1 MKYAL
6 PLKVLILEDNTF
18 DAEIIIRYLQKA
30 DLNFIHH
37 ITDNKDIFISLITDF
52 KPDIILSDFNLPS
65 FTGIEALDIIKKQHI
80 YIPVII
86 ITGSLNEEVAADCI
100 KSGAYDYILK
110 DNIKRLPFAI
120 QSALEHKNLKEEKEN
135 ALLILTQNEE
145 NFRLLAE
152 NATDVIWKMNKDL
165 ITTYISPSIIGLTG
179 FSQEEH
185 LNNSLQQRFSIKSY
199 KLLTEKIIPELN
211 SDLKNNNLNKIYKH
225 EMEYISKKGGIIRT
239 EVIFKV
245 LTDKYN
251 NFIGVQGS
259 SRSIEERKLNEEAL
273 IKSEEKYRLLANNI
287 SDVIF
292 TADMNMNVNYISPSV
307 FQLLGYY
314 PDEIKQMNMS
324 QYLTPESLEILRQSR
339 QDSMIQMMENPDI
352 IFENQFFELEHICK
366 NGETLWTETSLSLI
380 KNNDNIPIGVNGVIR
395 NIKERKRVEK
405 ELIEAKNKAEEA
417 NKLKSNFL
425 ANMSHELRT
434 PLNGILGFAEILNE
448 EITDNEHNEMINIIL
463 RSGNRLKNTL
473 NALLDISAIESGT
486 QSINKHSF
494 DLDELLIEVIKLYE
508 ENARQKN
515 IEIIYSFQHNKQII
529 SDDSIIYKVVNN
541 LIDNAVKYTE
551 KGSIEITTLI
561 QSDSYEE
568 NLIINIKDTGIG
580 IEADTF
586 DLIFEDFRQV
596 SEGKSRN
603 YDGNGLGLSIAR
615 RLLKLLNG
623 SISLKS
629 EPGKGSIFTIQIPI
643 TIISEKAINEI
654 NENIKSLLLLVED
667 DETNALLALSFL
679 KKKYII
685 DIVYNG
691 EDAIKKVSEKQ
702 YDGILMDI
710 NLGSGISGIE
720 AVNQIKQIKN
730 YKNIPV
736 AAVTAHA
743 MKGQQEEFLCKGCT
757 HYLAKPYTKDDML
770 NLINNMLK

>member
-6 PLKVLILEDNTF
+6 PLKVLILEDNIF

-434 PLNGILGFAEILNE
+434 PLNGILGFAEILKE
-448 EITDNEHNEMINIIL
+448 EITDDEHNEMINIIL

-720 AVNQIKQIKN
+720 AVNQIKQKKN

>member
-37 ITDNKDIFISLITDF
+37 ITDNKEIFISLITDF

-434 PLNGILGFAEILNE
+434 PLNGILGFAEILKE
-448 EITDNEHNEMINIIL
+448 EITDDEHNEMINIIL

-720 AVNQIKQIKN
+720 AVNQIKQKKN

>member
-37 ITDNKDIFISLITDF
+37 ITDNKEIFISLITDF

-199 KLLTEKIIPELN
+199 KLLTETIIPELN

-307 FQLLGYY
+307 FQLLGYD

-434 PLNGILGFAEILNE
+434 PLNGILGFAEILKE

-529 SDDSIIYKVVNN
+529 SDDSIIYKVINN

-720 AVNQIKQIKN
+720 AVNQIKQKKN

>member
-37 ITDNKDIFISLITDF
+37 ITDNKEIFISLITDF

-434 PLNGILGFAEILNE
+434 PLNGILGFAEILKE

-667 DETNALLALSFL
+667 DETNALLAISFL

-720 AVNQIKQIKN
+720 AVNHIKQIKN

>member
-1 MKYAL
+1 MKYSL

-52 KPDIILSDFNLPS
+52 KPDIILSDFKLPS

-120 QSALEHKNLKEEKEN
+120 KSALEHKNLKEEKEN

-179 FSQEEH
+179 FTQEEH
-185 LNNSLQQRFSIKSY
+185 LNNSLQQRFSKKSY
-199 KLLTEKIIPELN
+199 KLLTEDIVPELI
-211 SDLKNNNLNKIYKH
+211 SDLKNDNLNKIYKY
-225 EMEYISKKGGIIRT
+225 EMEYISKDGGIIRT

-273 IKSEEKYRLLANNI
+273 IKSEEKYRLLANKI

-307 FQLLGYY
+307 FHLLGYH
-314 PDEIKQMNMS
+314 PDEIKHMNMA
-324 QYLTPESLEILRQSR
+324 QYLTPESLEILRKSR
-339 QDSMIQMMENPDI
+339 QDSMMQMMENPDK

-380 KNNDNIPIGVNGVIR
+380 RNNDNIPIGVNGVIR

-434 PLNGILGFAEILNE
+434 PLNGILGFAEILKE

-473 NALLDISAIESGT
+473 NALLDISAIESGI
-486 QSINKHSF
+486 QSINKHCF
-494 DLDELLIEVIKLYE
+494 DLDELLIEIIKLYE
-508 ENARQKN
+508 ESARQKN
-515 IEIIYSFQHNKQII
+515 IEIIYSFQHNKLII
-529 SDDSIIYKVVNN
+529 SDDSIIYKAVNN
-541 LIDNAVKYTE
+541 LIENAVKYTE
-551 KGSIEITTLI
+551 KGSIEITTSI

-580 IEADTF
+580 IEADSF

-629 EPGKGSIFTIQIPI
+629 EPGKGSVFTMQIPI
-643 TIISEKAINEI
+643 TIFSEKIINE
-654 NENIKSLLLLVED
+654 NNDNIKSLLLLVED

-685 DIVYNG
+685 DIVHNG

>member
-37 ITDNKDIFISLITDF
+37 ITDNKEIFISLITDF

-307 FQLLGYY
+307 FQLLGYD

-434 PLNGILGFAEILNE
+434 PLNGILGFAEILKE

-529 SDDSIIYKVVNN
+529 SDDSIIYKVINN

-720 AVNQIKQIKN
+720 AVNQIKQKKN